1 MLALP
6 TQTRNMAVNVVEKMT
21 LTNIQKMSTTTK
33 TIENTSYFYTWSSWV
48 YYIVRHTFQQGQ
60 EREFNTATLKSTAEK
75 QNKKETTKLN
85 CEKSK
90 KNTTMASGNNDAA
103 LEAKWQAAINSFY
116 EMFDKKI
123 EKDIILMV
131 IQSSSNQNAAY
142 MHLQGMLDDMNRAE
156 TSTPPVEP
164 SPEPVPVPES
174 TVVPSP
180 SQNVQVM

>member
-1 MLALP
+1 
-6 TQTRNMAVNVVEKMT
+6 
-21 LTNIQKMSTTTK
+21 
-33 TIENTSYFYTWSSWV
+33 
-48 YYIVRHTFQQGQ
+48 
-60 EREFNTATLKSTAEK
+60 
-75 QNKKETTKLN
+75 
-85 CEKSK
+85 
-90 KNTTMASGNNDAA
+90 MASGNNDAA